1 MTLNQGIAINNL
13 YKDYNKQIGE
23 LKDTIKNKNI
33 NYDSLYKEFNRKKDS
48 IFYWEGKYQASR
60 ELFKYP
66 RNKDYDKEEAFHILQ
81 KALLMIVIVLQFTQI
96 R

>member
-48 IFYWEGKYQASR
+48 IFYWVGKYQASR
-60 ELFKYP
+60 ELYIPKERDF
-66 RNKDYDKEEAFHILQ
+66 DKEEAFHTLQ
-81 KALLMIVIVLQFTQI
+81 KFLLMGIIVLQFTQI